1 MYAPSCMRRK
11 SHVCVVVTS
20 TVGVLS
26 FLLDNYELSVERRED
41 LLSRASN
48 CNTGG
53 RRPVTADG
61 GVRSNRGED

>member
-41 LLSRASN
+41 LLSRA
-48 CNTGG
+48 TQL
-53 RRPVTADG
+53 
-61 GVRSNRGED
+61 